1 MGLESLMEKIDS
13 ENSDIPRL
21 IAECIEKIKNTRD
34 LKSAKA
40 LKKDLIIELI
50 KRGIKIQSED
60 DEDDGSDS
68 SGSSDD

>member
-1 MGLESLMEKIDS
+1 MEKIDS